1 MRKIRF
7 GILLFAVMTALL
19 TAGCGLNEK
28 SAEKYVKD
36 LMDYLSGK
44 QTSSD
49 IFDAEIRVGLR
60 VGVLEG
66 LEEVT
71 DPYLEEGEELSPEL
85 KTRLADATV
94 EALKKIKYTVGSA
107 KKTED
112 GFEVPVTIEPL
123 LLYDKVVEN
132 LNREFAGYI
141 SGFTDPD
148 DFKVSEYLELVMESM
163 VDTTEEASQNPKYG
177 EPVEFVFPLI
187 VVDNQLEVKD
197 EKITAESLGEQL
209 TNAKLEYW
217 AREKDPQNFKKRV
230 EAVLDGAI
238 SGKYDESAAVY
249 DNAVAYGCHFTYENN
264 MLYTPEEAKQDFMAD
279 GDSAELAEK
288 EAAFLCSVQK
298 MSTYKCMDMT
308 EKDGDYAVAVSVTA
322 ADIFT
327 FLNNLSDEISAS
339 ITDEEI
345 LSFSSAEEFSEY
357 YDKLLYDEANKRINE
372 MVYKEPEEH
381 LIRFSMDPDL
391 QAYVLNSDDVTDIL
405 VALTLNS

>member
-7 GILLFAVMTALL
+7 GILLLAVMTALL

-36 LMDYLSGK
+36 LMDYFSGK

-49 IFDAEIRVGLR
+49 IFDAEIRDGLR
-60 VGVLEG
+60 AGVLEG

-141 SGFTDPD
+141 SGFTNPD
-148 DFKVSEYLELVMESM
+148 DFKMSEYLELVMESM

-209 TNAKLEYW
+209 TNAKLEP
-217 AREKDPQNFKKRV
+217 ELFMRV
-230 EAVLDGAI
+230 
-238 SGKYDESAAVY
+238 
-249 DNAVAYGCHFTYENN
+249 
-264 MLYTPEEAKQDFMAD
+264 
-279 GDSAELAEK
+279 
-288 EAAFLCSVQK
+288 
-298 MSTYKCMDMT
+298 
-308 EKDGDYAVAVSVTA
+308 
-322 ADIFT
+322 
-327 FLNNLSDEISAS
+327 NLE
-339 ITDEEI
+339 
-345 LSFSSAEEFSEY
+345 
-357 YDKLLYDEANKRINE
+357 
-372 MVYKEPEEH
+372 
-381 LIRFSMDPDL
+381 
-391 QAYVLNSDDVTDIL
+391 
-405 VALTLNS
+405 

>member
-44 QTSSD
+44 QTSSE

-141 SGFTDPD
+141 SGFTNPD
-148 DFKVSEYLELVMESM
+148 DFKMSEYLELVMESM

-217 AREKDPQNFKKRV
+217 AREKDPQNFKKRA

-322 ADIFT
+322 ADLFT

-339 ITDEEI
+339 ITDEEV

>member
-7 GILLFAVMTALL
+7 GILLLAVMTALL

-36 LMDYLSGK
+36 LMDYFSGK

-49 IFDAEIRVGLR
+49 IFDAEIRDGLR
-60 VGVLEG
+60 AGVLEG

-123 LLYDKVVEN
+123 LLYDKLVEN

-187 VVDNQLEVKD
+187 VVDNQLEIKD

-209 TNAKLEYW
+209 TNVKLEYW

-298 MSTYKCMDMT
+298 MSTYKCMDVT

-322 ADIFT
+322 ADLFT

-339 ITDEEI
+339 ITDEEV

-391 QAYVLNSDDVTDIL
+391 QAYVLNSDDVVDIL
-405 VALTLNS
+405 VALSLNN

>member
-7 GILLFAVMTALL
+7 GILLFALMTALL

-28 SAEKYVKD
+28 SAENYVKE
-36 LMDYLSGK
+36 LLDYSTGR
-44 QTSSD
+44 QTHSD
-49 IFDAEIRVGLR
+49 IFGAEKKEELR
-60 VGVLEG
+60 DGVIEG
-66 LEEVT
+66 LEEMIN
-71 DPYLEEGEELSPEL
+71 PYFEEGEELSPEL

-94 EALKKIKYTVGSA
+94 EALKNVRYTVGSA

-123 LLYDKVVEN
+123 LLYDKLGDN
-132 LNREFAGYI
+132 FNHEFAEYI
-141 SGFTDPD
+141 SGFSDPD
-148 DFKVSEYLELVMESM
+148 DFKFNDYIVLYMETM
-163 VDTTEEASQNPKYG
+163 VDTTEESSQNPKYG

-197 EKITAESLGEQL
+197 EKKTMESLGVQL
-209 TNAKLEYW
+209 MNADLDYM
-217 AREKDPQNFKKRV
+217 AREKDPQNFKKRA
-230 EAVLDGAI
+230 EAVLDAAI
-238 SGKYDESAAVY
+238 NGKYDGSVAVI
-249 DNAVAYGCHFTYENN
+249 DNMVAYGCHFTYKNN
-264 MLYTPEEAKQDFMAD
+264 LLYTPEEAKQEFMSD

-298 MSTYKCMDMT
+298 MSTYKCMDVT
-308 EKDGDYAVAVSVTA
+308 EKDGDYAVTVSVTA
-322 ADIFT
+322 VDLST
-327 FLNNLSDEISAS
+327 FLTNLSDEISAS

-381 LIRFSMDPDL
+381 LIRFSMDPDVK
-391 QAYVLNSDDVTDIL
+391 AYALNSDDVTDIL
-405 VALTLNS
+405 VALTLSS